1 MKKTI
6 KLAVVAALAL
16 GTTSAFATNGTNL
29 IGYGA
34 KSRAMG
40 GTAIS
45 NFNGAE
51 SAFANP
57 ALITSSKKTTEI
69 TIGATILM
77 PDVAFDAEAGA
88 NAVLSQG
95 TVTSASS
102 NSSTAG
108 DGMVPSVAVINKY
121 NDSFAW
127 GLALYG
133 VGGMGVD
140 YRTTTPDSTI
150 TGAGSNDNLML
161 MRMSIPLAYTISGF
175 SVGIAPVIE
184 YGALSMNTV
193 PTRDPNTGA
202 PNGSVSG
209 VTTDIAM
216 GFEVG
221 ATYSISGVS
230 LGLDYK
236 SAVTHDFVGTFDS
249 KGMTAQAGENTKLDT
264 PAVIAAGIS
273 YSIAGSTIAF
283 DYKNIAYSSA
293 AGFEDFG
300 WEDQSVFALGYEY
313 AAESWGV
320 RVGYNY
326 GASPLPTDI
335 DLTMADGGVSMNQV
349 VGGMMMFPAVTESH
363 YTIGGS
369 YNFNETISAD
379 LALMYA
385 TGSASAD
392 IPAFNPGTGAPLG
405 VAAGEITATNDQTA
419 VSFALNY
426 AY

>member
-1 MKKTI
+1 M
-6 KLAVVAALAL
+6 AL
-16 GTTSAFATNGTNL
+16 GATSAFATNGTNL

-34 KSRAMG
+34 QSRAMG

-57 ALITSSKKTTEI
+57 ALITSSTKTTEA
-69 TIGATILM
+69 TVGATLLM
-77 PDVAFDAEAGA
+77 PDVSFEADAFA
-88 NAVLSQG
+88 NMNLSG
-95 TVTSASS
+95 GSATAASD

-108 DGMVPSVAVINKY
+108 DGMVPSVAVINKV

-140 YRTTTPDSTI
+140 YRTTTPDSAI
-150 TGAGSNDNLML
+150 TGGRVNDNLML
-161 MRMSIPLAYTISGF
+161 MRMSVPLAYTISGF

-184 YGALSMNTV
+184 YGALSIQQM
-193 PTRDPNTGA
+193 D
-202 PNGSVSG
+202 GSDGNSYGG
-209 VTTDIAM
+209 VTTDIAI

-221 ATYSISGVS
+221 AAYTIAGVS

-236 SAVTHDFVGTFDS
+236 SAVTHDF
-249 KGMTAQAGENTKLDT
+249 ENTFNSSMTGGVQSKLDT
-264 PAVIAAGIS
+264 PAVIGAGVS
-273 YSIAGSTIAF
+273 YEMAGNTIAF
-283 DYKNIAYSSA
+283 DYKNIAYGSA
-293 AGFEDFG
+293 KGFEDFG
-300 WEDQSVFALGYEY
+300 WDDQDVFALGYEY
-313 AAESWGV
+313 AAESWAV
-320 RVGYNY
+320 RLGYNY

-335 DLTMADGGVSMNQV
+335 ASPAVDGGTSFNQV
-349 VGGMMMFPAVTESH
+349 AGSMMMFPAVCESH
-363 YTIGGS
+363 YTVGGS
-369 YNFNETISAD
+369 YSFTDVISAD

-385 TGSASAD
+385 TGSATAATPDLSD
-392 IPAFNPGTGAPLG
+392 MGGAP
-405 VAAGEITATNDQTA
+405 AGEITATNDQTA

>member
-1 MKKTI
+1 MTKTI
-6 KLAVVAALAL
+6 KLALVAAMAL

-57 ALITSSKKTTEI
+57 ALITQSEKTTEI
-69 TIGATILM
+69 TIGATLLM
-77 PDVAFDAEAGA
+77 PDVSFEADGNA
-88 NAVLSQG
+88 NANLTMG
-95 TVTSASS
+95 GFGAATE

-108 DGMVPSVAVINKY
+108 DGMVPSVAVINKT
-121 NDSFAW
+121 NESFAW

-140 YRTTTPDSTI
+140 YRTTTPDSAVSAS
-150 TGAGSNDNLML
+150 GANDNLML
-161 MRMSIPLAYTISGF
+161 MRMSVPLAYTVAGF
-175 SVGIAPVIE
+175 SFGLAPVIE
-184 YGALSMNTV
+184 YGALSMN
-193 PTRDPNTGA
+193 P
-202 PNGSVSG
+202 SG
-209 VTTDIAM
+209 VTTDIAV

-221 ATYSISGVS
+221 AAYQIAGVS

-236 SAVTHDFVGTFDS
+236 SAVTHDFENTFDS
-249 KGMTAQAGENTKLDT
+249 LAMTGQAGSNTKLDT
-264 PAVIAAGIS
+264 PAVIAAGVS
-273 YSIAGSTIAF
+273 YKIAGNTIAF
-283 DYKNIAYSSA
+283 DFKNIAYSSA

-300 WEDQSVFALGYEY
+300 WDDQNVFALGYEY
-313 AAESWGV
+313 AAEAWAV

-335 DLTMADGGVSMNQV
+335 SSPMADGGVSMNQV
-349 VGGMMMFPAVTESH
+349 VGSMMMFPAVCESH
-363 YTIGGS
+363 MTLGGS
-369 YNFNETISAD
+369 YNFNKTISAD

-385 TGSASAD
+385 TGSASAATPD
-392 IPAFNPGTGAPLG
+392 LTGMGGAP
-405 VAAGEITATNDQTA
+405 AGEITATNDQTA
-419 VSFALNY
+419 LSFALNY

>member
-6 KLAVVAALAL
+6 KLALAATMVL
-16 GTTSAFATNGTNL
+16 GATSAFATNGTNL

-51 SAFANP
+51 TAFANP
-57 ALITSSKKTTEI
+57 ALITASKKTTEA
-69 TIGATILM
+69 TVGATLLM
-77 PDVAFDAEAGA
+77 PDVTYKE
-88 NAVLSQG
+88 
-95 TVTSASS
+95 TSAPASPVPDGEY
-102 NSSTAG
+102 SSTAG
-108 DGMVPSVAVINKY
+108 DGMIPSVAVINKV
-121 NDSFAW
+121 NESFAW
-127 GLALYG
+127 GMALYG

-140 YRTTTPDSTI
+140 YREEPMMG
-150 TGAGSNDNLML
+150 GAAAVNDNLML

-184 YGALSMNTV
+184 YGALSMNSY
-193 PTRDPNTGA
+193 DPDGPGPATNVG
-202 PNGSVSG
+202 G

-221 ATYSISGVS
+221 LAYNIAGFGI
-230 LGLDYK
+230 GLDYK
-236 SAVTHDFVGTFDS
+236 SAVTHDFSNTFVSYDSTGTANSD
-249 KGMTAQAGENTKLDT
+249 LDT
-264 PAVIAAGIS
+264 PAVIGLGLS
-273 YSIAGSTIAF
+273 YTIAGSTIAF

-300 WEDQSVFALGYEY
+300 WEDQDVFALGYEY
-313 AAESWGV
+313 AAESWAV

-335 DLTMADGGVSMNQV
+335 KDNQSFGQV
-349 VGGMMMFPAVTESH
+349 QGSLMMFPAITESH
-363 YTIGGS
+363 YTLGGS
-369 YNFNETISAD
+369 YNFNETITAD
-379 LALMYA
+379 LAVMMA
-385 TGSASAD
+385 TGDASSD
-392 IPAFNPGTGAPLG
+392 IPASFGGGTI
-405 VAAGEITATNDQTA
+405 EATNDQTS